1 MPVKTKTIS
10 ITSGKG
16 GVGKTTMTANLAM
29 CLALKGKRVLILD
42 GDLGMANI
50 DLVFGIKADRNISS
64 LFNGEIGSEKSIQD
78 LILPVMPNISL
89 LSGGS
94 GLVELNRLSQAH
106 RQGIMDS
113 IGELEYQY
121 DYLLIDTAPGISD
134 NVLYFNA
141 AAQVSMVVIT
151 PDPTSLADSY
161 ALIKT
166 LNKEYRETRFAI
178 VCNQVRDEAEGMM
191 LFQKFSDVVA
201 KFLYISLDFVGSQS
215 SDNLIRKSL
224 QNQRLIMKHEPQ
236 SLAAEGFRKI
246 QRKLEESLAESKDK
260 SGLQFFWGQV
270 VGVA

>member
-1 MPVKTKTIS
+1 
-10 ITSGKG
+10 
-16 GVGKTTMTANLAM
+16 
-29 CLALKGKRVLILD
+29 
-42 GDLGMANI
+42 
-50 DLVFGIKADRNISS
+50 
-64 LFNGEIGSEKSIQD
+64 
-78 LILPVMPNISL
+78 MPNISL

-94 GLVELNRLSQAH
+94 GLVELNRLNQAH

-113 IGELEYQY
+113 ISELEYQY

-191 LFQKFSDVVA
+191 LFQKFSEIVSR
-201 KFLYISLDFVGSQS
+201 FLYIGLDYVGSQPT
-215 SDNLIRKSL
+215 DNLIKKSL

-236 SLAAEGFRKI
+236 SLAAEGFRRI